1 MCRLLKSLYRKKHA
15 YIVDSHRKLCNKLIT
30 IARYFPVEKMHFQA
44 LQKRAKETKR
54 QEKKTEVKQKD
65 GTVKVIQK
73 YKRKKRF
80 GRSINRRAP
89 ARFLLELKRK
99 AEAVGGVYAEV
110 DTKEFKASQYNHVT
124 DTYEKIPLTQREK
137 EIGKRKV
144 QRDLY
149 SAFLIRNADL
159 DFKHPDREKCEYEF
173 EHFANL
179 QDQLILKMKES
190 GLSMR
195 QCFGF

>member
-1 MCRLLKSLYRKKHA
+1 
-15 YIVDSHRKLCNKLIT
+15 
-30 IARYFPVEKMHFQA
+30 MHFQA
-44 LQKRAKETKR
+44 LQKKAKETRR
-54 QEKKTEVKQKD
+54 QEKKTKVKQRD

-124 DTYEKIPLTQREK
+124 DTYEKIPLSQREK
-137 EIGKRKV
+137 EIGNRKV

-159 DFKHPDREKCEYEF
+159 DFKHPDREKNVSM
-173 EHFANL
+173 NL
-179 QDQLILKMKES
+179 DILQTCRNS
-190 GLSMR
+190 
-195 QCFGF
+195 